1 MLMASQ
7 TLTAVA
13 VPAGTAPG
21 GRLRVNVYLSPRLSG
36 ATTLSEFPDWLAWPE
51 LVKNRGLSVTL
62 RGSGGAASIA
72 VTTTPLRPDIWQAIF
87 TPHTTVAPYPR
98 PDYSQRLLVS
108 YPASKVHDFLK
119 QTYQA
124 AAQAAQVGRYRE
136 GELLQELLG
145 SLMFRDGTES
155 LLDNVLSELRVTMW
169 QDQQNPD
176 TDTGPPSADLSTH
189 DVAERFALYHRLPPA
204 PNRPPLPRTAADFA
218 RLIDFHKALGA
229 LAAHPPLLT
238 ALGLV
243 FPVELPDGVC
253 PPSPAAG
260 SYLSLAV
267 TAVTPG
273 WQWSNPPDLGQVDTA
288 YARSGTSF
296 AAAPATD
303 PASLANGT
311 ISAGDVIDGFL
322 ALDPAWFTLAEVDLD
337 GAMLKA
343 MALAD
348 SVAFASSSTAIE
360 QVLPS
365 LRSSGISLLATGRA
379 MQLLQAIKDNESFE
393 AALQGGAAP
402 RALNARDLLRGYR
415 LDIWSARVG
424 GWLSLHRRNGTYRFG
439 SEGTVSLTV
448 TDEEG
453 FTQLAVMQP
462 AEDPT
467 RPDDPAAAA
476 AGAPQP
482 GTDLYVHERVAR
494 WNGWSLS
501 APRPGQPLNRSPDP
515 ALAADPDPQDGATVT
530 PFKMAT
536 VFAAYPGS
544 LPPLRFGDRYRLHVR
559 AVDVAGHSV
568 EPDAQAGDQFAL
580 PEPGTTTPY
589 LRYEPVNPPVL
600 VELVLPGPGGSNA
613 QLVIRSRNSHP
624 ALDAAAS
631 AETDERHVAPPRAS
645 VLLTEQHGM
654 LDDSTGRLG
663 ADAAVYDLIVSRDR
677 GQFAQVGNRPLEPGE
692 QLAVPYFPDPLAR
705 GAAFAGLPH
714 AGPVTQVSFGTGW
727 PDRQPFRIRL
737 ADGTAAPSW
746 DGQARVLTV
755 SLAKAESATIPL
767 GCYVDP
773 ADMELLGV
781 WDWVREFYEE
791 EQTAVLG
798 AGGAGAALVSLADEL
813 ALLTQLTLG
822 GGNEMITPRLSMS
835 LVHAVQQPLG
845 RPAWTRLPVVHHPE
859 APVAIPSPENKFWAV
874 TAWRYVGSHTVV
886 LLGALKVNGASTA
899 TVDIEATWTEW
910 LDDTSQPG
918 PTRRAAAGA
927 VDKIQLGSLEAGA
940 VYGDG
945 SQQRMVAIYIPEVDT
960 LWFAA
965 PFDQLP
971 GVTAPTTDVAAPV
984 HNLGDTKHRCVS
996 YRAVASSRFQEYFGE
1011 PGLDYTRTSDPLMI
1025 DVPSSARPLTPDVQY
1040 VVPTF
1045 GWERQES
1052 TNLKTEV
1059 RFGNGLRVY
1068 LGRPWYSSGE
1078 GELLGV
1084 VLWPDSAPSPTD
1096 DQREACK
1103 EFITQWGL
1111 DPLWSTGSIGPVP
1124 AIADLTA
1131 QVASATLLTIDEA
1144 DQQVDVAGHTV
1155 GYDADRRLWYSD
1167 IEFANPGAYM
1177 PFVRLALARYQP
1189 SSIAGVELS
1198 HVVLA
1203 DFAQLAPDRSAS
1215 LTLDPATPTQARLVV
1230 GGLAPQGPATS
1241 VIDVAVEARVP
1252 GIVSDLGWASAP
1264 NTAVTVT
1271 EDAPAPSQPAS
1282 VLWSGTIAFAA
1293 QPAPRQFRVVVRE
1306 FEVIESAPPGTSVNR
1321 LVYAAILPFN
1331 FAPTAK
1337 GITR

>member
-1 MLMASQ
+1 MASQ
-7 TLTAVA
+7 TLTALA

-36 ATTLSEFPDWLAWPE
+36 AAALSDFPDWLAWPD
-51 LVKNRGLSVTL
+51 LVKKHGLSVTL
-62 RGSGGAASIA
+62 RGSGGAATVD
-72 VTTTPLRPDIWQAIF
+72 VTTGPLRPDIWQAIF
-87 TPHTTVAPYPR
+87 KPHAAVAPYPQ
-98 PDYSQRLLVS
+98 PDYGQRLLVS
-108 YPASKVHDFLK
+108 YPASDTHDFLK
-119 QTYQA
+119 QAYQKA
-124 AAQAAQVGRYRE
+124 AKASPSGDSE
-136 GELLQELLG
+136 GELLQDLLG
-145 SLMFRDGTES
+145 NLMFRRGRES
-155 LLDNVLSELRVTMW
+155 ILDSVLSELRVTMW
-169 QDQQNPD
+169 QDQQGQD
-176 TDTGPPSADLSTH
+176 DGPQAEALPQAAALTTRE
-189 DVAERFALYHRLPPA
+189 VATRFALYHRLPAA
-204 PNRPPLPRTAADFA
+204 PHRPPLPKTAADFA
-218 RLIDFHKALGA
+218 RLVDFHKALGA

-243 FPVELPDGVC
+243 FPVELPEAVC

-260 SYLSLAV
+260 SYLSLTV
-267 TAVTPG
+267 TDITPG

-288 YARSGTSF
+288 YTRSGTSF

-303 PASLANGT
+303 PASLASGT
-311 ISAGDVIDGFL
+311 IAGGDVIDGFL

-348 SVAFASSSTAIE
+348 SVAFAESSTAIE

-379 MQLLQAIKDNESFE
+379 LQLLQAIKDNESFE
-393 AALQGGAAP
+393 AALQGGAPP

-424 GWLSLHRRNGTYRFG
+424 GWLSLHRRNGTYLFG

-462 AEDPT
+462 ADDPT
-467 RPDDPAAAA
+467 RGDDPVATA

-515 ALAADPDPQDGATVT
+515 ALAADPDPDNGAAVT

-536 VFAAYPGS
+536 QFAAYPGS
-544 LPPLRFGDRYRLHVR
+544 LPPLRFGDRYRLRVR
-559 AVDVAGHSV
+559 TVDVAGHSV
-568 EPDAQAGDQFAL
+568 TPDTDAGDKFGI
-580 PEPGTTTPY
+580 PGPGTTMPY

-600 VELVLPGPGGSNA
+600 VERALPGPGGSNA
-613 QLVIRSRNSHP
+613 QLVIRSQNSNP
-624 ALDAAAS
+624 ALDAAPS

-645 VLLTEQHGM
+645 VLLTEHHGM
-654 LDDSTGRLG
+654 LDDSTGRLR

-677 GQFAQVGNRPLEPGE
+677 GHFAKVGNTPLEPGE
-692 QLAVPYFPDPLAR
+692 QLTVPYFPDPLAR
-705 GAAFAGLPH
+705 GAAFDGLPH
-714 AGPVTQVSFGTGW
+714 AEPVTDVSFGTAW
-727 PDRQPFRIRL
+727 PDPQPFRIRL

-755 SLAKAESATIPL
+755 SLGKAESATVPL

-773 ADMELLGV
+773 ADLEILGV
-781 WDWVREFYEE
+781 WDWVREDYEQ
-791 EQTAVLG
+791 EQTAALEQG
-798 AGGAGAALVSLADEL
+798 DAGSALVAVADEL
-813 ALLTQLTLG
+813 AVLTQLTLA

-859 APVAIPSPENKFWAV
+859 APVAVPSAENKFWPV

-886 LLGALKVNGASTA
+886 LLGALKVHGASTA
-899 TVDIEATWTEW
+899 GIDIEATWTEW

-918 PTRRAAAGA
+918 PTRRPAAGA
-927 VDKIQLGSLEAGA
+927 VDKIQLGSLQAT
-940 VYGDG
+940 VLYSDG
-945 SQQRMVAIYIPEVDT
+945 SQKRMVAVYIPEVDT

-965 PFDQLP
+965 PFDQLS
-971 GVTAPTTDVAAPV
+971 GVTTPTDVAAPV
-984 HNLGDTKHRCVS
+984 HNLGDTKHRCIS
-996 YRAVASSRFQEYFGE
+996 YWAVASSRFQEYFSE
-1011 PGLDYTRTSDPLMI
+1011 PGLDFTRTSDPLMI
-1025 DVPSSARPLTPDVQY
+1025 DVPSSARPLAPDVLY

-1084 VLWPDSAPSPTD
+1084 VLWPDPAQPPSD
-1096 DQREACK
+1096 AQREAGK

-1124 AIADLTA
+1124 TIDDLTA
-1131 QVASATLLTIDEA
+1131 KTASATALTIDEA
-1144 DQQVDVAGHTV
+1144 DQQVNVAGHTV

-1167 IEFANPGAYM
+1167 IEFTNADAYM

-1215 LTLDPATPTQARLVV
+1215 LTLDPATPAKARLVV
-1230 GGLAPQGPATS
+1230 GGLAPQGPAAP
-1241 VIDVAVEARVP
+1241 VIEVAVEARVP
-1252 GIVSDLGWASAP
+1252 GVTSDLGWAPAP
-1264 NTAVTVT
+1264 HTAATVT
-1271 EDAPAPSQPAS
+1271 EDAPAPSKPAS

-1293 QPAPRQFRVVVRE
+1293 EPDPGQFRVVVRE
-1306 FEVIESAPPGTSVNR
+1306 SEVIEAATPGTSVNR